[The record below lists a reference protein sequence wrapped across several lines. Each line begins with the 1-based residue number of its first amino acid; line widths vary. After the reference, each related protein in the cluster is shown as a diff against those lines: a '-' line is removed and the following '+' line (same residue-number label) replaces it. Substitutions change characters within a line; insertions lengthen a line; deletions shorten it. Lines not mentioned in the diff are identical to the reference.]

1 MIYRILILI
10 GLFVTVIGT
19 PNDIRTMLEQ
29 RFNMKANGPS

>member
-1 MIYRILILI
+1 MIYRIFILI

-29 RFNMKANGPS
+29 RLNMKTHGPS